1 MINLNKNKRPHH
13 TAITLIPI
21 LQMRMWLRQDELSQ
35 TSLQV
40 SHRVGGYKFMKH
52 TVKKS
57 RSWET
62 EINARKGSL
71 KVIRETMVWKPGV

>member
-1 MINLNKNKRPHH
+1 MINLNKNKKPHH

-21 LQMRMWLRQDELSQ
+21 LQMGMWLKQDELSQ

-40 SHRVGGYKFMKH
+40 SHRVGGYKFTKH

-62 EINARKGSL
+62 EINARKESL